1 MPAHPTMM
9 LLLAVTVLGMNV
21 VDFKATL
28 KEAES
33 GDAVAQ
39 ANLGAWYADGIG
51 VTQSDTEAVK
61 W

>member
-1 MPAHPTMM
+1 MM

>member
-1 MPAHPTMM
+1 MMPAYPTM